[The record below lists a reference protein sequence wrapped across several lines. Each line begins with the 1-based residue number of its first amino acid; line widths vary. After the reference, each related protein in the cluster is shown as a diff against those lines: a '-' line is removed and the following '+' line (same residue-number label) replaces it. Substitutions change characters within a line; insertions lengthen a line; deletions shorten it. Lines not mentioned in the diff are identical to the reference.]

1 MPDPAQLTAAE
12 ISRLAGVT
20 RATVSNWR
28 RRHPDFPTPS
38 GGTEASPAYDVKAVR
53 AWLAARG
60 QLPADSPADDLR
72 AALRADA
79 DAQPLRLLPLVLASG
94 QMTADDLRQL
104 TALPD
109 DALAARLRSAVQPY
123 LATVPGVA
131 DPGYQDSEAG
141 LLRTVLRCVAASGG
155 VPTAEILAEYEPDD
169 ATSGNYRTPTELNE
183 LMADLLAAPGESYPV
198 SIFDPACGDG
208 GLLIAAGAR
217 GATQLYGQD
226 VIAGQAALA
235 SVRIALRTTAT
246 RVTVRAG
253 DSMRADAFTDLTADA
268 VLCAP
273 PYGNRDWGHE
283 DLAYDARWIF
293 ALPAKSEPELAWLQH
308 CLSHTREGG
317 RVIVLMPPATAERA
331 AGRRIRADLVRSGT
345 LRAVIAL
352 QQGAAPP
359 LHIGLQLWLLQRPY
373 QQATAANNV
382 LFIDTTDP
390 ERRRTGES
398 LGRRPILDWPGL
410 SRAVLDTWRGYNQ
423 DPDTF
428 DPVPGTARA
437 VPVVDLLDETVDLT
451 PARHVR
457 AASAPEPPDEVA
469 VAADTARDKLRR
481 AAVDLVTL
489 SAGEPWRS
497 AGSTP
502 RDWRHA
508 TVADLLR
515 GGALTLVRSPIFQPD
530 DRRHRDTTSAGRNE
544 PRQRNGTS
552 HTKTLTATDV
562 LTRRPASGPAEWTG
576 AEITIKAGDIILPEI
591 LHHGAT
597 ARVADD
603 ADVGQLLGRHLHLLR
618 PDPARFNPWFL
629 AGFLGSDRNLN
640 AAASGTSIVRIDVRR
655 LRIPLLP
662 PAEQQAYAEA
672 FRRLHALRVAADL
685 ANRLADETARALSA
699 GLTEGALLPP
709 DTET

>member
-38 GGTEASPAYDVKAVR
+38 GGTESSPAYDVEAVR

-72 AALRADA
+72 TALRADA
-79 DAQPLRLLPLVLASG
+79 DPQPLRLLPLVLASG

-109 DALAARLRSAVQPY
+109 DALAARLRSAVQPH
-123 LATVPGVA
+123 LAAVPGVA
-131 DPGYQDSEAG
+131 DPGYQDIEAD

-155 VPTAEILAEYEPDD
+155 VQTAEILAEYEPDD

-183 LMADLLAAPGESYPV
+183 LMADLLAIPGESYPV
-198 SIFDPACGDG
+198 SVFDPACGDG
-208 GLLIAAGAR
+208 GLLIVAGTR
-217 GATQLYGQD
+217 GAAQLYGQD
-226 VIAGQAALA
+226 IIAGQAALA
-235 SVRIALRTTAT
+235 AVRIALRTTAT
-246 RVTVRAG
+246 RVTVRSG
-253 DSMRADAFTDLTADA
+253 DSMRADAFPSLTVDA

-273 PYGNRDWGHE
+273 PYGDREWGHE
-283 DLAYDARWIF
+283 DLAYDARWMF

-331 AGRRIRADLVRSGT
+331 AGRRIRANLVRSGT
-345 LRAVIAL
+345 LRAVVAL
-352 QQGAAPP
+352 SQGAAPP
-359 LHIGLQLWLLQRPY
+359 LHIGLHLWLLQRPSA
-373 QQATAANNV
+373 QATAAHNV

-390 ERRRTGES
+390 DRRRTGDS
-398 LGRRPILDWPGL
+398 PTRRPVLNWTAL
-410 SRAVLDTWRGYNQ
+410 SGTVLDIWRDYDQ
-423 DPDTF
+423 HPETF

-437 VPVVDLLDETVDLT
+437 VPIVDLLDETVDLT

-469 VAADTARDKLRR
+469 VAADATRDKLRD
-481 AAVDLVTL
+481 AAADLATL
-489 SAGEPWRS
+489 SAGESWQP
-497 AGSTP
+497 AGSVP
-502 RDWRHA
+502 RDWRQA

-515 GGALTLVRSPIFQPD
+515 GGALILVRSPIFQPA

-544 PRQRNGTS
+544 PPKRNGTS

-562 LTRRPASGPAEWTG
+562 LTRGPASGPAEWTG

-597 ARVADD
+597 ARVADEAD
-603 ADVGQLLGRHLHLLR
+603 ARQLLGRHLHLLR

-672 FRRLHALRVAADL
+672 FRRLHAIRVAADL
-685 ANRLADETARALSA
+685 ANRLADDATRMLGD
-699 GLTEGALLPP
+699 GLTDGAILPP
-709 DTET
+709 HTAT